1 MTIPY
6 QPPEQPP
13 VQEPRP
19 VSEPQPVYAPP
30 IPPAYAQAQAFKL
43 ENAGVI
49 LLSVG
54 VILIGTG
61 IIVLGLAPGDMTINQ
76 SDFTPTPTEVHFG
89 VQMTTLLIGCVMI
102 GIGTILEGIGA
113 AVTIKAH
120 FAQREA
126 LSRR

>member
-13 VQEPRP
+13 VQEPQP

-30 IPPAYAQAQAFKL
+30 VPPVYVQPQGFKL

-54 VILIGTG
+54 VILIGIG
-61 IIVLGLAPGDMTINQ
+61 IIVLGLAPGDMTIN
-76 SDFTPTPTEVHFG
+76 
-89 VQMTTLLIGCVMI
+89 
-102 GIGTILEGIGA
+102 
-113 AVTIKAH
+113 
-120 FAQREA
+120 
-126 LSRR
+126 